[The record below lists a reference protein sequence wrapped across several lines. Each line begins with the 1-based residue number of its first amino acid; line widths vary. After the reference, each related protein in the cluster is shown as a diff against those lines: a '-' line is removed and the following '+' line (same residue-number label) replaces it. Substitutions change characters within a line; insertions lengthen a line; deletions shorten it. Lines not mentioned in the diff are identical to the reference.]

1 MIRIVTDSACDLPDG
16 VAEELGI
23 SVVPLYINMC
33 GRSYKDLFE
42 ITRDEFYQQLPHC
55 EQIPTTSAP
64 SPEAFTAEY
73 KRLLDEGASEVISI
87 HISRNLSRTID
98 SAHEAKAN
106 HPELPVT
113 VVDSDQLSLGAGYIV
128 MEAVKAA
135 WEGLS
140 KDKILERISDLSK
153 RTYVFAALDTLHY
166 LSKSGRMHVALARL
180 GTLLHIKPLLKMNQG
195 KPEAERVRTR
205 EGAVRRLIRL
215 VEDLG
220 PLEKLSL
227 VHTFAYERIEDL
239 YQRSRELFPEQSYLP
254 DIVGVT
260 PVLGSHLGPG
270 VIGFTAIAK
279 ES

>member
-33 GRSYKDLFE
+33 GRSYKDLYE
-42 ITRDEFYQQLPHC
+42 ITRDEFYQQLPNC
-55 EQIPTTSAP
+55 DQVPTTSAP
-64 SPEAFTAEY
+64 SPEAFAAEY
-73 KRLLDEGASEVISI
+73 QQLMDNGASEIISI
-87 HISRNLSRTID
+87 HISKSLSRTID
-98 SAHEAKAN
+98 SAFEAKAN
-106 HPELPVT
+106 YPEIPVT
-113 VVDSDQLSLGAGYIV
+113 VVDSDQLSLGAGYVV

-135 WEGLS
+135 WDGMSRE
-140 KDKILERISDLSK
+140 KILQRIADLSR

-180 GTLLHIKPLLKMNQG
+180 GTILHIKPLLKMNRG
-195 KPEAERVRTR
+195 RPEAERVRTR
-205 EGAVRRLIRL
+205 EGAIKRLLRL

-227 VHTFAYERIEDL
+227 VHTFAYERIEEL
-239 YQRSRELFPEQSYLP
+239 YQRSKYLFPEPVILP
-254 DIVGVT
+254 DRVGVT

-279 ES
+279 GS